1 MQPRFR
7 HSFPAPH
14 FDTIA
19 ADIRIMYM
27 IMTIGLEAGMSLATQ
42 RLVVPITAKDKAL
55 VERKAA
61 KAGKMSTAEF
71 VRRAALDYEPADQE
85 AAAELRSL
93 LDGFDGLHANTL
105 AQLDRTDAALDA
117 ALAHFTR
124 DRA

>member
-1 MQPRFR
+1 
-7 HSFPAPH
+7 
-14 FDTIA
+14 
-19 ADIRIMYM
+19 
-27 IMTIGLEAGMSLATQ
+27 MSLATQ

-85 AAAELRSL
+85 AATELRSL
-93 LDGFDGLHANTL
+93 LDGFDELHADTL

-117 ALAHFTR
+117 ALAHFSRNRT
-124 DRA
+124 